1 MSKKN
6 IIIIVGVVLIVLA
19 VIGGGFF
26 MLWQKLSTLDKPQGE
41 ESGRSSEKST
51 HGGMGLGLYI
61 TRACAQKMGGEL
73 KFGSTK
79 AGSVFSLRL
88 PWREAPPPPPPA
100 PTPAVALLPQT
111 VVTSGS

>member
-51 HGGMGLGLYI
+51 HGGMGLVFALDSFI
-61 TRACAQKMGGEL
+61 VNLSDQGG
-73 KFGSTK
+73 K
-79 AGSVFSLRL
+79 LRT
-88 PWREAPPPPPPA
+88 E
-100 PTPAVALLPQT
+100 
-111 VVTSGS
+111 SI